1 MRTLTKQSSIFSLF
15 SRFKLEFLLS
25 NSSLGVAGIAPLS
38 RGLTCQLKFPAV
50 FSLKKCETHM
60 GTKCQKCF
68 GFCRFSQN
76 ATDFRLS
83 ENGS

>member
-38 RGLTCQLKFPAV
+38 RGLTCQLKCKF
-50 FSLKKCETHM
+50 FSEFSRVEL
-60 GTKCQKCF
+60 
-68 GFCRFSQN
+68 FCDYFS
-76 ATDFRLS
+76 RKVV
-83 ENGS
+83 EG